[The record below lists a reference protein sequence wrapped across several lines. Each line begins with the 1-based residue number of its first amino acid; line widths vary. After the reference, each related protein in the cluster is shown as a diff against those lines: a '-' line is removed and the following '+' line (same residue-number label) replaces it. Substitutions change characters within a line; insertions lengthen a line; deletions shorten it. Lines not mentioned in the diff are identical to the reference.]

1 MLKVKQYD
9 EDSGQRGR
17 VEAHFHKCKGCGHI
31 YKTRE
36 KYMYNMKKNTCPAD
50 VVEKGSIV
58 VFRREL
64 DKYMVK
70 KMFQGYGERAG
81 SWNKGIALVESQH
94 GHNVSNAHLCHDY
107 FRFYDIYLF

>member
-1 MLKVKQYD
+1 MMRIL
-9 EDSGQRGR
+9 GRGEEWKPILISVR
-17 VEAHFHKCKGCGHI
+17 VVVT

>member
-1 MLKVKQYD
+1 MMRIP
-9 EDSGQRGR
+9 GRGEECKPILISVR
-17 VEAHFHKCKGCGHI
+17 VVVT